1 MGIKE
6 KKSFERLSTYSSR
19 VKHLMFIEHS
29 ILSLED
35 FQHWPFRICLQKN
48 WFVILVNI
56 ILRMRKDGLMF
67 QWNTCLPMIQPAFHV
82 LELLFINEHVLFL
95 FFSHTEFLS

>member
-1 MGIKE
+1 
-6 KKSFERLSTYSSR
+6 
-19 VKHLMFIEHS
+19 
-29 ILSLED
+29 
-35 FQHWPFRICLQKN
+35 
-48 WFVILVNI
+48 
-56 ILRMRKDGLMF
+56 MRKDGLMF